1 MNIKTTKI
9 LSEGIAIGLAK
20 KINSNNNS
28 SLLDDIDNELEKF
41 NNTINKSINEI
52 DQLISNHPDMSDYLN
67 VQRLMILDINLK
79 KNVIALLNKGYL
91 IKSAIIEVMNS
102 FIFDLSK
109 TDNEYLKE
117 RISDFEDVKNRL
129 INNLSANNSISYNN
143 DKFILLIDELYPSLL
158 ISLKNNLLGV
168 IAKKGGYTTHS
179 AIICRGLEIPY
190 VITDADIEDN
200 TNIIIDTN
208 KEIIIANPLNNVIEE
223 YKGIS
228 KNNIIIINDNEYKFL
243 ANIEDNLE
251 LDKVIK
257 YDLDGIGLYR
267 TEMVLIKN
275 NKPLSIEEQIKIY
288 NEALLK
294 LNKPIIF
301 RTFDIGDDKLLSYIS
316 TTKKGVNNYWN
327 NLDIFKNQLEAIL
340 RSNTNNM
347 LRLMFPMIED
357 INDYNK
363 LRAIAIDI
371 CNKYNM
377 PIPPIGITL
386 ETKKALENLTDYKD
400 VDFISIGTNDL
411 ALDLYNIKRENIIDY
426 LDNYLEDLLINIKRI
441 VDFCNINNIE
451 LSICGEIAGDYN
463 IAKRLFKIG
472 IKNISASLGLINN
485 VKKAYLDFKNE

>member
-1 MNIKTTKI
+1 M
-9 LSEGIAIGLAK
+9 
-20 KINSNNNS
+20 
-28 SLLDDIDNELEKF
+28 
-41 NNTINKSINEI
+41 
-52 DQLISNHPDMSDYLN
+52 
-67 VQRLMILDINLK
+67 
-79 KNVIALLNKGYL
+79 
-91 IKSAIIEVMNS
+91 
-102 FIFDLSK
+102 
-109 TDNEYLKE
+109 
-117 RISDFEDVKNRL
+117 
-129 INNLSANNSISYNN
+129 
-143 DKFILLIDELYPSLL
+143 
-158 ISLKNNLLGV
+158 LGV
-168 IAKKGGYTTHS
+168 IVKKGGYTTHS

-190 VITDADIEDN
+190 VITAADIEDN

-377 PIPPIGITL
+377 PIPPI
-386 ETKKALENLTDYKD
+386 
-400 VDFISIGTNDL
+400 
-411 ALDLYNIKRENIIDY
+411 
-426 LDNYLEDLLINIKRI
+426 
-441 VDFCNINNIE
+441 
-451 LSICGEIAGDYN
+451 
-463 IAKRLFKIG
+463 
-472 IKNISASLGLINN
+472 
-485 VKKAYLDFKNE
+485 

>member
-1 MNIKTTKI
+1 MNIKISKI
-9 LSEGIAIGLAK
+9 LSEGIAIGLAR

-52 DQLISNHPDMSDYLN
+52 DELISNHPDMSDYLH

-91 IKSAIIEVMNS
+91 IKSAIIEVMDS
-102 FIFDLSK
+102 FISDLSK

-208 KEIIIANPLNNVIEE
+208 KEIIITNPLNNVIEE
-223 YKGIS
+223 YKRIS
-228 KNNIIIINDNEYKFL
+228 KNNIIIINDNGYKFL
-243 ANIEDNLE
+243 ANIEDNSE
-251 LDKVIK
+251 LNRVIE

-294 LNKPIIF
+294 LNKPVIF
-301 RTFDIGDDKLLSYIS
+301 RTFDIGDDKLLSYINA
-316 TTKKGVNNYWN
+316 TKKGVDNYWN
-327 NLDIFKNQLEAIL
+327 NFDIFKNQLEAIL

-347 LRLMFPMIED
+347 LKLMFPMIED

-371 CNKYNM
+371 CNKYNI

-386 ETKKALENLTDYKD
+386 ETKKALESLDDFKN

-411 ALDLYNIKRENIIDY
+411 AQDLYNIKRDNIIDH
-426 LDNYLEDLLINIKRI
+426 LDNYLDDLLINIKRI

-463 IAKRLFKIG
+463 IAKRLLKIG

-485 VKKAYLDFKNE
+485 VKKAYLDLKNE